1 MKLNQTKHTDREQ
14 SSGYQRGMGRG
25 EGKTGKG
32 DQLVVDGNEVFGG
45 EHTVGYRELDV

>member
-45 EHTVGYRELDV
+45 EHIELYTEVKI

>member
-25 EGKTGKG
+25 EGKMGKG
-32 DQLVVDGNEVFGG
+32 GQLVVDGN
-45 EHTVGYRELDV
+45 